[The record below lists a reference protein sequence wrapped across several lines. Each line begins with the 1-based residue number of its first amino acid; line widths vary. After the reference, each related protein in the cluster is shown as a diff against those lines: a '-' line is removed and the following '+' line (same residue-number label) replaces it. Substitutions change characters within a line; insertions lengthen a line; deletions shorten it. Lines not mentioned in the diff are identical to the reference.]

1 MTADTPTTVIAC
13 CSFCLKPNTQV
24 AKLVAGHGVYICNE
38 CVVLCSEI
46 IQAELAAGPPPADAG
61 PPPADAGA
69 SASPPP
75 AAPAGGQPRV
85 APWEQEMSLEEI
97 LAALPRVAAAGQQAQ
112 EYLTHWVRKARS
124 LGATWARIGAALDMT
139 RQSAWER
146 FSGEE

>member
-46 IQAELAAGPPPADAG
+46 IQAELAAVPPPAA
-61 PPPADAGA
+61 AGA

>member
-1 MTADTPTTVIAC
+1 MTADTSTTVIAC

-38 CVVLCSEI
+38 CVALCGEI
-46 IQAELAAGPPPADAG
+46 IQAELA
-61 PPPADAGA
+61 
-69 SASPPP
+69 
-75 AAPAGGQPRV
+75 AGGQPRV

-139 RQSAWER
+139 RQAAWER

>member
-13 CSFCLKPNTQV
+13 CSFCLKPSTQV

-38 CVVLCSEI
+38 CVALCSEI
-46 IQAELAAGPPPADAG
+46 IQAELAAAPPPASPAG
-61 PPPADAGA
+61 
-69 SASPPP
+69 SP
-75 AAPAGGQPRV
+75 AAGPAGGQPRV

>member
-1 MTADTPTTVIAC
+1 MTAGTSTIVIAC

-38 CVVLCSEI
+38 CVALCGEI
-46 IQAELAAGPPPADAG
+46 IQAELAAGPPSAG
-61 PPPADAGA
+61 PPQAG
-69 SASPPP
+69 
-75 AAPAGGQPRV
+75 PAGGQPRV

>member
-1 MTADTPTTVIAC
+1 MTAGTSATVIAC

-38 CVVLCSEI
+38 CVALCGEI
-46 IQAELAAGPPPADAG
+46 IQAGLASG
-61 PPPADAGA
+61 
-69 SASPPP
+69 
-75 AAPAGGQPRV
+75 PAGGQPRV

>member
-1 MTADTPTTVIAC
+1 MAADTSTTVTAC
-13 CSFCLKPNTQV
+13 CSFCLKPSTQV

-38 CVVLCSEI
+38 CVALCSEI
-46 IQAELAAGPPPADAG
+46 IQAELAGPAPAGLAADA
-61 PPPADAGA
+61 PAADAP
-69 SASPPP
+69 ASPP
-75 AAPAGGQPRV
+75 QL
-85 APWEQEMSLEEI
+85 APWEQEMSLAEI

>member
-1 MTADTPTTVIAC
+1 MTADTDNAVIAC
-13 CSFCLKPNTQV
+13 CSFCLKPSTQV

-38 CVVLCSEI
+38 CVALCSEI
-46 IQAELAAGPPPADAG
+46 IQAELAGPA
-61 PPPADAGA
+61 AGA
-69 SASPPP
+69 PASPP
-75 AAPAGGQPRV
+75 QV

-112 EYLTHWVRKARS
+112 VYLTHWVGKARS

>member
-1 MTADTPTTVIAC
+1 MTADTSTTVIAC

-38 CVVLCSEI
+38 CVALCGEI
-46 IQAELAAGPPPADAG
+46 IQAELAAGPPSAG
-61 PPPADAGA
+61 PPPAG
-69 SASPPP
+69 
-75 AAPAGGQPRV
+75 PAGGQPRV

>member
-1 MTADTPTTVIAC
+1 MIAC

-38 CVVLCSEI
+38 CVALCGEI
-46 IQAELAAGPPPADAG
+46 IQAELAAGPPSAG
-61 PPPADAGA
+61 PPPAG
-69 SASPPP
+69 
-75 AAPAGGQPRV
+75 PAGGQPRV

>member
-1 MTADTPTTVIAC
+1 MTADTSTTATVC
-13 CSFCLKPNTQV
+13 CSFCLKPSTQV

-38 CVVLCSEI
+38 CVALCSEI
-46 IQAELAAGPPPADAG
+46 IQAELAAAPPPAERAAG
-61 PPPADAGA
+61 
-69 SASPPP
+69 
-75 AAPAGGQPRV
+75 PAGGPVAGQPQV
-85 APWEQEMSLEEI
+85 APWEQEMSVEEI

>member
-1 MTADTPTTVIAC
+1 MTADTSATVIAC

-38 CVVLCSEI
+38 CVALCSEI
-46 IQAELAAGPPPADAG
+46 IQAGLAAAA
-61 PPPADAGA
+61 PPADAGA

-75 AAPAGGQPRV
+75 AAPAGGPAGGQPRV

-112 EYLTHWVRKARS
+112 EYLTHWVHKARS

>member
-1 MTADTPTTVIAC
+1 VTADTSSAVLAC

-38 CVVLCSEI
+38 CVALCAEI
-46 IQAELAAGPPPADAG
+46 IQAELATGPASPDP
-61 PPPADAGA
+61 AGA
-69 SASPPP
+69 DP
-75 AAPAGGQPRV
+75 AGADPAGGQPRV

-112 EYLTHWVRKARS
+112 EYLTHWVRRARS
-124 LGATWARIGAALDMT
+124 LGGTWAQIGTALGMT

>member
-1 MTADTPTTVIAC
+1 MTADTSGRVLVC
-13 CSFCLKPNTQV
+13 CSFCLKPSTEV

-38 CVVLCSEI
+38 CVALCGEI
-46 IQAELAAGPPPADAG
+46 IAAEL
-61 PPPADAGA
+61 
-69 SASPPP
+69 SSP
-75 AAPAGGQPRV
+75 AAPGQAAAGSADTQPQL
-85 APWEQEMSLEEI
+85 APWEQEMTLEEI

-124 LGATWARIGAALDMT
+124 LGATWARIGAALNMT

>member
-1 MTADTPTTVIAC
+1 MTADTLTTVIAC

-38 CVVLCSEI
+38 CVALCGEI
-46 IQAELAAGPPPADAG
+46 IQAELAGPPPAD
-61 PPPADAGA
+61 
-69 SASPPP
+69 
-75 AAPAGGQPRV
+75 PAGGQPRV

>member
-1 MTADTPTTVIAC
+1 MTADTSATVIAC

-38 CVVLCSEI
+38 CVALCGEI
-46 IQAELAAGPPPADAG
+46 IQAELAAG
-61 PPPADAGA
+61 
-69 SASPPP
+69 
-75 AAPAGGQPRV
+75 PAGGQPRV

-97 LAALPRVAAAGQQAQ
+97 LAALPRGAAAGQQAQ

>member
-1 MTADTPTTVIAC
+1 MTADTSTTVIAC
-13 CSFCLKPNTQV
+13 CSFCLKPSTQV

-38 CVVLCSEI
+38 CVALCSEI
-46 IQAELAAGPPPADAG
+46 IQAELAAGPPPAG
-61 PPPADAGA
+61 
-69 SASPPP
+69 P
-75 AAPAGGQPRV
+75 AADPAGGQPRV
-85 APWEQEMSLEEI
+85 APWEHEMSLEEI

>member
-1 MTADTPTTVIAC
+1 MTADTHNAVIAC

-38 CVVLCSEI
+38 CVALCGEI
-46 IQAELAAGPPPADAG
+46 IQAELAAGPPSAG
-61 PPPADAGA
+61 PPPAG
-69 SASPPP
+69 
-75 AAPAGGQPRV
+75 PAGGQPRV

>member
-1 MTADTPTTVIAC
+1 MAADTSTAVTAC
-13 CSFCLKPNTQV
+13 CSFCLKPSTQV
-24 AKLVAGHGVYICNE
+24 AKLVAGHGVYICDQ
-38 CVVLCSEI
+38 CVALCSEI
-46 IQAELAAGPPPADAG
+46 IQAELAGPAPTSPAADGPAADA
-61 PPPADAGA
+61 P
-69 SASPPP
+69 ASPP
-75 AAPAGGQPRV
+75 QL

>member
-1 MTADTPTTVIAC
+1 MTADTDKAVIAC
-13 CSFCLKPNTQV
+13 CSFCLKPNTEV
-24 AKLVAGHGVYICNE
+24 ARLVAGHGVYICNQ
-38 CVVLCSEI
+38 CVALCAEI
-46 IQAELAAGPPPADAG
+46 IAAQPQPAGPPAADQ
-61 PPPADAGA
+61 
-69 SASPPP
+69 
-75 AAPAGGQPRV
+75 AAPAPPSPPQL

>member
-1 MTADTPTTVIAC
+1 MTADTSSTVIAC

-38 CVVLCSEI
+38 CVALCGEI
-46 IQAELAAGPPPADAG
+46 IQAELAAGPPSAGPPSAG
-61 PPPADAGA
+61 PPPAG
-69 SASPPP
+69 
-75 AAPAGGQPRV
+75 PAGGQPRV

>member
-1 MTADTPTTVIAC
+1 MTADTSTTVIAC

-38 CVVLCSEI
+38 CVALCGEI
-46 IQAELAAGPPPADAG
+46 IQAELAAGPPSAG
-61 PPPADAGA
+61 PPPAD
-69 SASPPP
+69 
-75 AAPAGGQPRV
+75 PAGGQPRV

>member
-1 MTADTPTTVIAC
+1 MTADTSGTGIAC
-13 CSFCLKPNTQV
+13 CSFCLKPSTEV

-38 CVVLCSEI
+38 CVALCGEI
-46 IQAELAAGPPPADAG
+46 IQAGLSSPATAGPATAD
-61 PPPADAGA
+61 
-69 SASPPP
+69 
-75 AAPAGGQPRV
+75 PAGGQPQL

-112 EYLTHWVRKARS
+112 EYLAHWVRKARS
-124 LGATWARIGAALDMT
+124 LGATWARIGAALNMT

>member
-1 MTADTPTTVIAC
+1 MTAGHVNAVIAC

-38 CVVLCSEI
+38 CVALCGEI
-46 IQAELAAGPPPADAG
+46 IQAELAAGPPSAG
-61 PPPADAGA
+61 PPPG
-69 SASPPP
+69 
-75 AAPAGGQPRV
+75 PAGGQPRV

>member
-1 MTADTPTTVIAC
+1 MTADTSTTAIAC

-46 IQAELAAGPPPADAG
+46 IQAELAAG

>member
-1 MTADTPTTVIAC
+1 MTADTSTTVIAC

-38 CVVLCSEI
+38 CVALCGEI
-46 IQAELAAGPPPADAG
+46 IQAELAAGPPPAG
-61 PPPADAGA
+61 
-69 SASPPP
+69 PPP

-124 LGATWARIGAALDMT
+124 LGATWARIGAALGMT

>member
-46 IQAELAAGPPPADAG
+46 IQAELAAG
-61 PPPADAGA
+61 
-69 SASPPP
+69 PPP